1 MSAEREEKMSHVS
14 KLQIFFYNA
23 LHLLVCKLH
32 ENLQAMHWKLQ
43 FLQTSYKIDSTE
55 HVRLQLQKVSQYNLH
70 VKMYMKHQ
78 SST

>member
-1 MSAEREEKMSHVS
+1 M
-14 KLQIFFYNA
+14 
-23 LHLLVCKLH
+23 H